1 MQATQK
7 TNFTGEVVQ
16 IIDEAGSKKIKIL
29 TLPQYLE
36 TTIDCSQEIHL
47 GDKVLLLSVLDIQK
61 VTQIIFNNDYNKRNR
76 TN

>member
-1 MQATQK
+1 MQTTQK

-36 TTIDCSQEIHL
+36 TTVDFSQEIHL
-47 GDKVLLLSVLDIQK
+47 GDKVSLFSILDIQK
-61 VTQIIFNNDYNKRNR
+61 VTPVIFNSDYDNCNS